1 MSEALKLAATP
12 RSERGSTQCR
22 KLRKQGQVPGN
33 IYGHHQ
39 DPVPVTAA
47 RSALIPVVKSGR
59 RVVDLDF
66 GGKTEKVLLREVQ
79 WDAFGDHIQHFDLLR
94 VDADERVTVE
104 VPVVLKGT
112 AAGVVG
118 GGVLDLHLHSLSLEC
133 LAIEIPDSIVLRIGH
148 LEKGQAIHVGEIE
161 LPANVTCLNAA
172 DLVVVQ
178 VVEPRAESDAAGAD
192 AGPAQPELI
201 KKKVAEEDEK

>member
-1 MSEALKLAATP
+1 MSEALKLAAAP

-22 KLRKQGQVPGN
+22 RLRKQGQVPGN

-39 DPVPVTAA
+39 DPVPVTAP
-47 RSALIPVVKSGR
+47 RVALLPIVKSGR
-59 RVVDLDF
+59 RVVDLEF

-79 WDAFGDHIQHFDLLR
+79 WDALGDHIQHFDLLR
-94 VDADERVTVE
+94 VDPDERVTVE

-112 AAGVVG
+112 AAGVLG
-118 GGVLDLHLHSLSLEC
+118 GGVLDLHLHTLLLEC
-133 LAIEIPDSIVLRIGH
+133 LAIEIPDAIVLRIGD
-148 LEKGQAIHVGEIE
+148 LQIGQSIHVKEIE

-172 DLVVVQ
+172 DIVVVQ
-178 VVEPRAESDAAGAD
+178 IVEPREEAAPATGD

-201 KKKVAEEDEK
+201 KKKADTEEAE